1 MFGIHW
7 GLSNVFFSCCT
18 FTNLWVWAVSVSG
31 QCEKSKLVFTVRCKW
46 SILTLS
52 IQVLGWIE
60 GFLDTR
66 LLIWHHYED
75 VIQLTHLHYIGLT
88 MSVALLRERGKYYR
102 KRKLFK
108 SFRDVSEMSIVDCH
122 KTLNPSKIYWGKW
135 TYKLLVE
142 KIGIHLTD
150 TRVVLILLFPRAVTK
165 QFINWLMNKIF
176 WNTVGNLSFFSAC
189 KPRVDKVFKTFDNN
203 FMGLTSIIFVGQSQ
217 DAPIIFQKEN
227 KEIKKENKNTNKE
240 KGEKHRNPCC
250 SVQISFEPDLH
261 T

>member
-1 MFGIHW
+1 MASLWRRNTTDTLALYRIN
-7 GLSNVFFSCCT
+7 NVC
-18 FTNLWVWAVSVSG
+18 
-31 QCEKSKLVFTVRCKW
+31 
-46 SILTLS
+46 
-52 IQVLGWIE
+52 
-60 GFLDTR
+60 
-66 LLIWHHYED
+66 
-75 VIQLTHLHYIGLT
+75 
-88 MSVALLRERGKYYR
+88 YR

-176 WNTVGNLSFFSAC
+176 WNTVGVNLSFFSAC